1 MWARFFSKYGQ
12 VRYVTVARDNAA
24 LLQAAHALWQ
34 AERRALAAGA
44 FLPSGERTKG
54 ASAGAVP
61 SLLRRL
67 GLLRDAPYWT
77 HRRRHLRRR
86 VRTLCGVHESV
97 GREGGDG
104 DSSDD
109 DMDGGEA
116 DASCLFFCCS
126 RRRLECIGF
135 HLFTCCASL
144 GSDLQGYRGVRDKE
158 EDGEGGG

>member
-1 MWARFFSKYGQ
+1 MADSRQELARYSPDVYVSD
-12 VRYVTVARDNAA
+12 VRGKHRVAAARDAARTARADVALVRAA
-24 LLQAAHALWQ
+24 L
-34 AERRALAAGA
+34 R
-44 FLPSGERTKG
+44 P
-54 ASAGAVP
+54 
-61 SLLRRL
+61 
-67 GLLRDAPYWT
+67 
-77 HRRRHLRRR
+77 RRRRK
-86 VRTLCGVHESV
+86 G
-97 GREGGDG
+97 GGDG